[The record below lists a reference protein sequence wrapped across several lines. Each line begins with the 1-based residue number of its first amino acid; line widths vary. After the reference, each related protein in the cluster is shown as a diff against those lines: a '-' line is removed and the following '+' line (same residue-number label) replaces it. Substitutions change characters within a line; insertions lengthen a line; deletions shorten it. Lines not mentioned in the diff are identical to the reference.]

1 MSRVRRRGPSVVA
14 DHFRAALRE
23 RTAQMTDAAAV
34 RRGTRVRAVVPLAG
48 GLCALV
54 SMFQLVSNDV
64 MAVNFTTAN
73 QEFQLYSNYLQ
84 GEQAAGFLST
94 NNTSTGEDNGVT
106 ELGIRSAKLAGLCA
120 IAHEDVP
127 VLGEV
132 TLMIIAGVPVKSSF
146 VNGANT
152 TTDGAGAPLAFD
164 ANGQLVGGNHI
175 TASNLFVNSRSLSG
189 FGNKIS
195 GMNLGQSADTVDTT
209 AAIEWPNGQGQPD
222 PGDFG
227 LTVDKLNVGGLG
239 GDTYGINLQG
249 AITLPNLKIKVIKGH
264 KTQAD
269 CPTQAAG

>member
-1 MSRVRRRGPSVVA
+1 MVG
-14 DHFRAALRE
+14 AALRA
-23 RTAQMTDAAAV
+23 RAASMNEQACAH
-34 RRGTRVRAVVPLAG
+34 RGTRRRALVPLAG
-48 GLCALV
+48 GLCGLIGL
-54 SMFQLVSNDV
+54 FQLVSNDV

-84 GEQAAGFLST
+84 GEQAAGFLAI
-94 NNTSTGEDNGVT
+94 NDTSTGTDNGVT

-127 VLGEV
+127 VIGEV
-132 TLMIIAGVPVKSSF
+132 TLMIIAGVPVKSAFS
-146 VNGANT
+146 NGANT
-152 TTDGAGAPLAFD
+152 TTDGAGSPLTFD
-164 ANGQLVGGNHI
+164 EFGQLTGGNHI

-209 AAIEWPNGQGQPD
+209 AGITWPVGQGQPD
-222 PGDFG
+222 AGDFG
-227 LTVDKLNVGGLG
+227 LTVDRINVGGLG

-269 CPTQAAG
+269 CPAQAGS

>member
-1 MSRVRRRGPSVVA
+1 MTDHRHRPLDRVRR
-14 DHFRAALRE
+14 
-23 RTAQMTDAAAV
+23 AAAARSSAMVERAEV
-34 RRGTRVRAVVPLAG
+34 RRGTRRRALVPLAG
-48 GLCALV
+48 GLAALV
-54 SMFQLVSNDV
+54 AMFQLVSSNV
-64 MAVNFTTAN
+64 LAVNFTTAN

-84 GEQAAGFLST
+84 GAQAAGFLAT
-94 NNTSTGEDNGVT
+94 NDTSTGEDNGVA

-127 VLGEV
+127 VVGEV
-132 TLMIIAGVPVKSSF
+132 TLMIIAGVPVKGTF
-146 VNGANT
+146 ANGANT
-152 TTDGAGAPLAFD
+152 TADGAGNPLTYD
-164 ANGQLVGGNHI
+164 ANGLLTGGNHI
-175 TASNLFVNSRSLSG
+175 TASNLFINSRSLNG
-189 FGNKIS
+189 FGNLIS

-209 AAIEWPNGQGQPD
+209 AGITWPAGQAQPD

-227 LTVDKLNVGGLG
+227 LTVDRINVGGLG